1 MQYLADEMA
10 IPPPPDLKAIH
21 YQLPEEKIAKYPL
34 KERSQSKMLVYQNGT
49 VTDRHFYQLHTALP
63 KESTLFF
70 NNTKVIPARLF
81 FQNDFGAHIEI
92 FLLTPVAPTTLVSE
106 SMITT
111 GSVTWKCV
119 IGNLKKWRDDVIL
132 DKEFVIGGQHITL
145 SVSLVDREQSLVCFF
160 WEPWH
165 LAFVNIVEQAGK
177 TPLPPYLQREAEPQ
191 DKERYQTVYST
202 SEGAAAAPTAGLHFT
217 PEVFKSLDEAQ
228 FKRVELTLHVNAGTF
243 QPLRTDDARDHEM
256 HQEQIEVNG
265 DLIKN
270 VITAKNIIS
279 VGTTSMR
286 TLESLYW
293 FGVRL
298 ARGNTEFAIEK
309 LEIYPENKEQLPS
322 RQEAFTRILDFMKQQ
337 EIDQLFGTT
346 EIMIMPGYDF
356 KVCDGLITNFHQPGS
371 TLLLLIS
378 AFIGSDWEKVYKHAL
393 SNDYRFLSYGDSS
406 LLLPKVY

>member
-1 MQYLADEMA
+1 MA
-10 IPPPPDLKAIH
+10 IPPPPDLNAIH

-34 KERSQSKMLVYQNGT
+34 NERSQSNLLVYQNGT
-49 VTDRHFYQLHTALP
+49 ITDRHFYQLPSSLP
-63 KESTLFF
+63 QESHLFF
-70 NNTKVIPARLF
+70 NNTKVIPARIL
-81 FQNDFGAHIEI
+81 FQNDFGAQIEI

-106 SMITT
+106 SMTST

-145 SVSLVDREQSLVCFF
+145 SVSLVNRDKSLVCFF
-160 WEPWH
+160 WEPRH
-165 LAFVNIVEQAGK
+165 LVFVNIVEQAGK

-191 DKERYQTVYST
+191 DKERYQTVYSS

-243 QPLRTDDARDHEM
+243 QPLRTEDAREHEM
-256 HQEQIEVNG
+256 HQEQIEVNR

-270 VITAKNIIS
+270 VITAKTIIS

-286 TLESLYW
+286 TLESIYW

-298 ARGNTEFAIEK
+298 AQGNSEFAIEK
-309 LEIYPENKEQLPS
+309 LEIYPEKDTLLPS
-322 RQEAFTRILDFMKQQ
+322 RKEAFSRILDFMKEQGLN
-337 EIDQLFGTT
+337 QLFGTT

-378 AFIGSDWEKVYKHAL
+378 AFLGKDWKKVYKHAL

-406 LLLPKVY
+406 LLLPKNF